1 VDHISPGQV
10 NALVSIDTPTGLQH
24 LVVTTG
30 VGASSAYDVTVNPIE
45 PGLLAPASFNINGV
59 QYVFASFAD
68 GTYVLPAGAISGV
81 NSRTAKPGDLLTL
94 YGVGFGPVTPAAG
107 DGQIEQQLNTL
118 ASSFAIKLGGA
129 PVTASY
135 DGLAPQAVGL
145 YQFNITHGSRRC
157 IRQCGAHFFGG
168 RGERNADALR
178 PDQRLS

>member
-1 VDHISPGQV
+1 MI
-10 NALVSIDTPTGLQH
+10 
-24 LVVTTG
+24 
-30 VGASSAYDVTVNPIE
+30 VNPIE
-45 PGLLAPASFNINGV
+45 PGLLAPVSFNINSV

-107 DGQIEQQLNTL
+107 DGQIEQRLNTL

-145 YQFNITHGSRRC
+145 YQFNITVPAVASGNAALTFSVGEESGTQTLYVP
-157 IRQCGAHFFGG
+157 IR
-168 RGERNADALR
+168 D
-178 PDQRLS
+178 

>member
-1 VDHISPGQV
+1 
-10 NALVSIDTPTGLQH
+10 
-24 LVVTTG
+24 
-30 VGASSAYDVTVNPIE
+30 VNPIE

-68 GTYVLPAGAISGV
+68 GTYVPPAGAISGV

-145 YQFNITHGSRRC
+145 YQFNITVPAVASGNAALTFSV
-157 IRQCGAHFFGG
+157 
-168 RGERNADALR
+168 GEESGTQTLYVPMGD
-178 PDQRLS
+178 